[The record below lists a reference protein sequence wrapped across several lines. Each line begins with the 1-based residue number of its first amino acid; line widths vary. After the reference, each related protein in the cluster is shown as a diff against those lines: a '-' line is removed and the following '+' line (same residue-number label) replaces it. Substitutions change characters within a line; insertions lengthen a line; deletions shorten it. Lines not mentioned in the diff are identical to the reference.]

1 MYRVMLVSHGELS
14 KAILQSAEM
23 ICGEQPDV
31 VTHCLYSEDSPESLK
46 ERLEATLDSW
56 AGEDILVLTDIRSGT
71 PFNVI
76 CSMMEHRAF
85 RHIGGMNLAMVIEAL
100 LSSEFASTEEIAA
113 DLLAGFP
120 DSVLDVNA
128 FLAELG
134 NE

>member
-14 KAILQSAEM
+14 KAILESAEM
-23 ICGEQPDV
+23 ICGAQPDV

-85 RHIGGMNLAMVIEAL
+85 RHISGMNLAMVIEAL

>member
-76 CSMMEHRAF
+76 CSMMEHRVF
-85 RHIGGMNLAMVIEAL
+85 RHISGMNLAMVIEAL
-100 LSSEFASTEEIAA
+100 LSSEFATTEEIAA
-113 DLLAGFP
+113 DLLDGFP
-120 DSVLDVNA
+120 DSILDVND
-128 FLAELG
+128 FLAQLG
-134 NE
+134 EE